1 MSRIFDALRKA
12 HLGRPG
18 PEPEPRPS
26 APAPVAPPDLGRRG
40 LKPAPSLRDP
50 GRPAPGREA
59 TPLVIPIREAA
70 ELSDDVI
77 REMTRLRVSLESLL
91 ADRASRS
98 VMFVSS
104 QGREGTSTVAFQ
116 FAFALTRDP
125 RIRTLF
131 VDAHAR
137 RPALLAGSSP
147 PGAERDPWAAPS
159 APEGGA
165 RVLDG
170 WPLGEQCHEIGLL
183 SPALIHEVL
192 EWGSSHYEWIVFDG
206 PPVLESAD
214 AAPIAAVA
222 DGVIVVVES
231 GRTKRPVLQRTV
243 ELLRKAGGHVLGSVL
258 NRRRLEIPEFIYR
271 RI

>member
-1 MSRIFDALRKA
+1 MSRIFDALKKA
-12 HLGRPG
+12 HLGRPAAEAAPSSRA
-18 PEPEPRPS
+18 PEPVP
-26 APAPVAPPDLGRRG
+26 PPDHGLRG
-40 LKPAPSLRDP
+40 LKPAPMRREPDRAVP
-50 GRPAPGREA
+50 GAEA
-59 TPLVIPIREAA
+59 TPLVIPIREAT
-70 ELSDDVI
+70 ELPEDVI
-77 REMTRLRVSLESLL
+77 REMTRLRVSIESLL

-116 FAFALTRDP
+116 FAFALTRDA

-137 RPALLAGSSP
+137 RPALGSSAGTP
-147 PGAERDPWAAPS
+147 AGERTPFTLGAPRDPA
-159 APEGGA
+159 G

-170 WPLGEQCHEIGLL
+170 WPLGEQFHEVGLL
-183 SPALIHEVL
+183 SAALLREVV
-192 EWGSSHYEWIVFDG
+192 EWASSRYDWIVFDG

-243 ELLRKAGGHVLGSVL
+243 ELLRKAGGRVLGSVL

>member
-1 MSRIFDALRKA
+1 MSRIFDALKKA
-12 HLGRPG
+12 QLGRPAAD
-18 PEPEPRPS
+18 PAPRSIVAAPVTPLDH
-26 APAPVAPPDLGRRG
+26 APRGLRPAPVRRE
-40 LKPAPSLRDP
+40 P
-50 GRPAPGREA
+50 GRAAPGGEA
-59 TPLVIPIREAA
+59 TPLIIPIREAA
-70 ELSDDVI
+70 EPPEDVI

-91 ADRASRS
+91 PDRASRS

-116 FAFALTRDP
+116 FAFTLARDS

-137 RPALLAGSSP
+137 RPVLESGAGSPTGEGPPLP
-147 PGAERDPWAAPS
+147 PGTPPGPGTRT
-159 APEGGA
+159 
-165 RVLDG
+165 LDG
-170 WPLGEQCHEIGLL
+170 WPLGEQFHEVGLL
-183 SPALIHEVL
+183 SSALMREVI
-192 EWGSSHYEWIVFDG
+192 EWGSSHYDWIVLDG

-222 DGVIVVVES
+222 DGVVVVVES

-243 ELLRKAGGHVLGSVL
+243 ELLRKAGGQVLGSVL